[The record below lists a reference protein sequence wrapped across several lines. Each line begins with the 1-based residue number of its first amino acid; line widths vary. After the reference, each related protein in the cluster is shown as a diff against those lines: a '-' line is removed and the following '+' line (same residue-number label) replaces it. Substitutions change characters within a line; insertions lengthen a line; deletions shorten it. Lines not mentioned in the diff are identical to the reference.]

1 MRILHLSW
9 EYPPVLYGG
18 LGRHVHA
25 LAEAQAAAGDDVVVL
40 TQSAP
45 GAAPDEIVNGVRVIR
60 VVRDAPDVADWRLGF
75 IEWTFGFNVAVAR
88 AGIALARD
96 WRPDVV
102 HGHDWLVAQAAVLI
116 QEAAT
121 VPFVLTMHATE
132 SGRQGG
138 VLHTDVSHMID
149 STEYW
154 AVEHADG
161 IIVCSDYM
169 RREIA
174 GLFGRPA
181 EDISVIPNG
190 IDPAQWRA
198 SASRR
203 RSMRERYGSPLV
215 VFSGRLEA
223 EKGVQ
228 TLIDAMPEL
237 RRAVPGVR
245 LVVVGVGGAMA
256 DLTTRV
262 RRRRLGDSVTFAGYV
277 SESDLRAIVA
287 AGDVAV
293 VPSTYE
299 PFGFVALEAM
309 CLGTPL
315 VAARTGGLAEIVQDG
330 KTGWLVPA
338 GDPAA
343 LAASLAQVLTDP
355 STARRRVAQARRDVA
370 DRFGW
375 SSIAAQTR
383 AAYERG
389 MG

>member
-1 MRILHLSW
+1 
-9 EYPPVLYGG
+9 
-18 LGRHVHA
+18 
-25 LAEAQAAAGDDVVVL
+25 
-40 TQSAP
+40 
-45 GAAPDEIVNGVRVIR
+45 
-60 VVRDAPDVADWRLGF
+60 
-75 IEWTFGFNVAVAR
+75 
-88 AGIALARD
+88 
-96 WRPDVV
+96 
-102 HGHDWLVAQAAVLI
+102 
-116 QEAAT
+116 
-121 VPFVLTMHATE
+121 
-132 SGRQGG
+132 
-138 VLHTDVSHMID
+138 
-149 STEYW
+149 
-154 AVEHADG
+154 
-161 IIVCSDYM
+161 
-169 RREIA
+169 
-174 GLFGRPA
+174 
-181 EDISVIPNG
+181 
-190 IDPAQWRA
+190 
-198 SASRR
+198 
-203 RSMRERYGSPLV
+203 MRERYGSPLV

-262 RRRRLGDSVTFAGYV
+262 RRRRLGDAVTFAGYV

-330 KTGWLVPA
+330 QTGWLVPA

-343 LAASLAQVLTDP
+343 LAASLTQVLTDP